1 MTEPKFDLPQI
12 LEQHALWLKDK
23 SGCRAILTG
32 ANLREAKLSHADLRW
47 ADMRDANL
55 SRADLIETDMR
66 LANLRG
72 ANLSDADLSGA
83 NLWRANLHGADL
95 SSANLAGA
103 NLNGANLREA
113 DLSGADLRGW
123 SVIDG
128 GQRSDGHRFVGN
140 IVNNVLMIAAGCRYF
155 SIEDARAHW
164 IYSRSGTPLGDETM
178 CILDH
183 IEALAVLRGLL
194 PPQVKP

>member
-12 LEQHALWLKDK
+12 LEQHALWLKDRN
-23 SGCRAILTG
+23 GCRAILTG

-47 ADMRDANL
+47 ADMREANL
-55 SRADLIETDMR
+55 SRADLGWADFRGADMR
-66 LANLRG
+66 GATLRG

-83 NLWRANLHGADL
+83 NL
-95 SSANLAGA
+95 
-103 NLNGANLREA
+103 REA
-113 DLSGADLRGW
+113 DLSEADLRGW